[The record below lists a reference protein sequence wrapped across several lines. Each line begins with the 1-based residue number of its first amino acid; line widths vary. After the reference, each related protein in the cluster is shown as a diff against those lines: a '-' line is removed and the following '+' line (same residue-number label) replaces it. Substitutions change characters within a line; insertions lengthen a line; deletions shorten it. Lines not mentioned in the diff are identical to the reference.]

1 MQRGPIAVQAG
12 GKCHHKAAGLLL
24 MHSLGGLC
32 KGADMRHQKLH
43 ETVLFDM
50 TEQS

>member
-1 MQRGPIAVQAG
+1 MQAG

-24 MHSLGGLC
+24 MHSPGGLC
-32 KGADMRHQKLH
+32 KEADIRHHKLR